1 MSVFL
6 PREHSEGLLNLPT
19 DTQTLGS
26 QTGTQ
31 ISSWLYYNFLLLLS
45 IPRHKSRESALS
57 RRMEYSHSAITETS
71 CFLMLKFSDT
81 QMSRIL
87 KLKKAILCISTGFLC
102 WLRLVNNLPARQE
115 TWVRSLGL
123 EDPLQRGMESHS
135 SILAWKIPWTKKPGG
150 LQPVG
155 SQSRTG
161 LSVHF
166 SSLHCISTIKTLLSG
181 VLASQSRL
189 DDDKKQSP

>member
-1 MSVFL
+1 MSLLSVFL
-6 PREHSEGLLNLPT
+6 PRKHSEGLLNLPT

-31 ISSWLYYNFLLLLS
+31 ISSWLYYNFLLLPS
-45 IPRHKSRESALS
+45 TPRHKSRESALS
-57 RRMEYSHSAITETS
+57 RRMEDSHSAITETS

-135 SILAWKIPWTKKPGG
+135 SILAWKIPRTKKPGG
-150 LQPVG
+150 LQSEG

-161 LSVHF
+161 LSIHF
-166 SSLHCISTIKTLLSG
+166 QFTSLHFYY
-181 VLASQSRL
+181 
-189 DDDKKQSP
+189 